1 MFLSRW
7 TFHKK
12 CFFRWDTKKMLCIQ
26 NQWTIPLNTSSFF
39 NSQSIKQSITSLCSV
54 QVMSYLGASD
64 TPIKKLAN
72 SPFNPFVPRKKKFS
86 EIAQI
91 LVCHRYW
98 KENNFLFLKNFC
110 ISFIS
115 WDMRCTLQC
124 TLGIWAKVGTFPV
137 KAFGT
142 LYCTCVHYTV
152 LWANRHFFSHTR

>member
-1 MFLSRW
+1 MNTINRKN
-7 TFHKK
+7 KK
-12 CFFRWDTKKMLCIQ
+12 KY
-26 NQWTIPLNTSSFF
+26 
-39 NSQSIKQSITSLCSV
+39 V
-54 QVMSYLGASD
+54 
-64 TPIKKLAN
+64 
-72 SPFNPFVPRKKKFS
+72 NPFVPRKKKFS

-137 KAFGT
+137 RAFGT

-152 LWANRHFFSHTR
+152 LWANRHFFHILDRTQIWQQNNFIQVFTFFTYFIKTAKLNFFWSCHRYL